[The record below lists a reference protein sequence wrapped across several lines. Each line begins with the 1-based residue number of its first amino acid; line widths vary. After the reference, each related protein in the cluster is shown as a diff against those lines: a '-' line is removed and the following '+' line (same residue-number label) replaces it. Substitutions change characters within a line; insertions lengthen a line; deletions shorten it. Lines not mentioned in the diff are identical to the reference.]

1 MPAKL
6 LPAGV
11 PYHISTQNE
20 LDHAAPHVL
29 PTIAKTEKE
38 EPRSAKIRMIIASP
52 RDEQARSTIG
62 NRADV
67 RGCGKKGEAL
77 QRLASCGSH
86 SYGCQTRG
94 RTGPIGCN
102 SEGNVVFLVR

>member
-1 MPAKL
+1 MLAKL

-11 PYHISTQNE
+11 PHHISTQNE
-20 LDHAAPHVL
+20 LDHAPPHVL

-38 EPRSAKIRMIIASP
+38 EPRSAEIRMIVASP

-67 RGCGKKGEAL
+67 RGRGKKGEAL
-77 QRLASCGSH
+77 QHLTSCGPHSH
-86 SYGCQTRG
+86 GCQTRS

-102 SEGNVVFLVR
+102 PEGDVVLVVR

>member
-1 MPAKL
+1 MLAKL

-11 PYHISTQNE
+11 PYHITTQDE

-38 EPRSAKIRMIIASP
+38 KLRSAEIRMIVASP
-52 RDEQARSTIG
+52 RNEQAQSTIG

-67 RGCGKKGEAL
+67 RGRGKKGEV
-77 QRLASCGSH
+77 RK
-86 SYGCQTRG
+86 R
-94 RTGPIGCN
+94 RT
-102 SEGNVVFLVR
+102 